1 MASKSNF
8 PNVPQFQSRTLEDFK
23 ARMIGGGARA
33 NLFEV
38 KMNFPDFAQANS
50 TPQLG
55 NTSVTRDLDEMTRF
69 MVKAAQ
75 LPASNIAEI
84 PVPFRGRVLKVA
96 GDRTFDPWTIT
107 VINDTDFQ
115 IRTAFEKWMNGIN
128 KHDDNSGIVTP
139 ADYQRD
145 AYVMQ
150 FGRSADG
157 SKIPVHKAYRFYG
170 VFPTNVSEIEVSYD
184 NSDVI
189 EEFTVTLQV
198 QWWDALDG
206 NGRTQLNTDPEVTD
220 PG

>member
-150 FGRSADG
+150 FGRAADG
-157 SKIPVHKAYRFYG
+157 SKIPVHKACLLYTSPSPR
-170 VFPTNVSEIEVSYD
+170 D
-184 NSDVI
+184 
-189 EEFTVTLQV
+189 
-198 QWWDALDG
+198 
-206 NGRTQLNTDPEVTD
+206 
-220 PG
+220 

>member
-150 FGRSADG
+150 LDLKFQYIKHIDSTAYSQPMSVK
-157 SKIPVHKAYRFYG
+157 SKFLTI
-170 VFPTNVSEIEVSYD
+170 
-184 NSDVI
+184 
-189 EEFTVTLQV
+189 TL
-198 QWWDALDG
+198 
-206 NGRTQLNTDPEVTD
+206 T
-220 PG
+220 

>member
-1 MASKSNF
+1 MANQN
-8 PNVPQFQSRTLEDFK
+8 PPQFGTRTLEDFK
-23 ARMIGGGARA
+23 ARLIGGGARP

-38 KMNFPDFAQANS
+38 EINFPTFALVGD
-50 TPQLG
+50 TPG
-55 NTSVTRDLDEMTRF
+55 TGINDDTRSVSDLTQF
-69 MVKAAQ
+69 MCKAAQ

-150 FGRSADG
+150 FGRAADG